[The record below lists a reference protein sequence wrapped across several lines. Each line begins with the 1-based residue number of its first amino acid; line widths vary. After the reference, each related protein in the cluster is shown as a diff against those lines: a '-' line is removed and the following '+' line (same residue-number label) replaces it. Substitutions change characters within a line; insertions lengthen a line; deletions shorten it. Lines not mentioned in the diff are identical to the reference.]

1 MCPVCNRGVS
11 NSCKSILCDCCKLWI
26 HQNKCS
32 GISKPEFNLITSDS
46 NTWFCPNCIN
56 TILPFPPESTEGK
69 VQQSSEPIPQAIPP
83 CNKLS
88 DNITSLILNLNNV
101 SCNNDIDHI
110 LNPTPCKYYECQ
122 DFNSA
127 MSSVRGNMSTLH
139 LNISSMSKHFDELNT
154 MLSFLHCNFSLIGI
168 TETRFLKNREPVL
181 DFSLPGYSNVS
192 TPTESSAGGVLLY
205 ISNSFAFKPRPDLNT
220 CMYLPK
226 ALESVSVEI
235 INPNKAYIIVGV
247 IYRHPCMSLKSFNSE
262 HLKPFLH
269 KLGSENKQLILLGD
283 FNVNLLNAKDEPESS
298 AFLDTLGYNL
308 ILPQILLSTR
318 ITEDSQT
325 LIDNIF
331 STASDTLNF
340 SGNICFSIS
349 DHLPQ
354 FCIFRP
360 KSTNSRD
367 DVVFK
372 HNWSLFDHEKF
383 ALDFQEIDWVSAF
396 DECGLDSNRC
406 FNTFISKMGGL
417 LDQHLPIIKL
427 TKRQRKTQL
436 KPWHHQVHLKAQ
448 FFTSQIYSVKKS

>member
-1 MCPVCNRGVS
+1 MGFT
-11 NSCKSILCDCCKLWI
+11 K
-26 HQNKCS
+26 
-32 GISKPEFNLITSDS
+32 
-46 NTWFCPNCIN
+46 
-56 TILPFPPESTEGK
+56 
-69 VQQSSEPIPQAIPP
+69 
-83 CNKLS
+83 
-88 DNITSLILNLNNV
+88 
-101 SCNNDIDHI
+101 
-110 LNPTPCKYYECQ
+110 
-122 DFNSA
+122 
-127 MSSVRGNMSTLH
+127 
-139 LNISSMSKHFDELNT
+139 
-154 MLSFLHCNFSLIGI
+154 
-168 TETRFLKNREPVL
+168 
-181 DFSLPGYSNVS
+181 
-192 TPTESSAGGVLLY
+192 
-205 ISNSFAFKPRPDLNT
+205 PDLNI

-226 ALESVSVEI
+226 ALESVFVEI
-235 INPNKAYIIVGV
+235 INPNKANIIVGV

-269 KLGSENKQLILLGD
+269 KLGSENKQLILFGD

-298 AFLDTLGYNL
+298 AFLDTLGSNL
-308 ILPQILLSTR
+308 ILPQILLPTR

-372 HNWSLFDHEKF
+372 QNWSLFDHEKF

-417 LDQHLPIIKL
+417 LDRHLPIIKL

-436 KPWHHQVHLKAQ
+436 KPWITSGIIKSISKRNFLHRKFIQSKNPDTKSQLHIQFKSYRNLIVTLCRQSKSNYFTDYFNRHSTNMRKVWLEVKNLISLKSSKSQNPISISVRNSVLTDPEIVANNFND
-448 FFTSQIYSVKKS
+448 FFTSVADTVRASIPNTNHHFSSFLKHRNPNSIFLSPTTPEEVAKIIRSFSETKSSGPHSIPVRILRLLNLDIATPISNLIK